1 MDLIAFES
9 LENIPGVQG
18 KISNAELEQDISCH
32 SLGDVGV
39 PQHWWCRH
47 AVPMGR

>member
-1 MDLIAFES
+1 MDLIALES
-9 LENIPGVQG
+9 LVNISGVPG
-18 KISNAELEQDISCH
+18 KISNAELEQDVSSY

-47 AVPMGR
+47 VVEMGR